1 LLAGGR
7 KAVRDG
13 PLEVDGHTVELSNT
27 GKVLFGDG
35 GVTKGDLVGYYR
47 DVAAVMVP
55 LIAGRPLTLQRFP
68 DGVDGGGFFQ
78 QDASDHFPDWV
89 RRVPVPRRGKGG
101 TVEHVACD
109 HPATLVYLANQATV
123 TFHAWTSR
131 AGDPDRPDLIV
142 FDLDPPATGGS
153 DHRAVR
159 LATRAVGSA
168 MDEIG
173 LVPFVQTS
181 GSKGFHVVAPIEPE
195 LDHDAVLAFTR
206 DLAAL
211 IAARDPE
218 RLTVEVRKAKRAGR
232 VFVDVGRNG
241 YAQTAVAPYSVRARP
256 GATVATPI
264 GWGELSRVE
273 PRSYTVA
280 NLHRRLARKAD
291 PWASLPERARPLQP
305 ARERLDRLA
314 SKAS

>member
-1 LLAGGR
+1 
-7 KAVRDG
+7 VRDG
-13 PLEVDGHTVELSNT
+13 PLEIDGRTIQVSKSD
-27 GKVLFGDG
+27 KVLFSDG
-35 GVTKGDLVGYYR
+35 GVTKGDLVAYYR
-47 DVAAVMVP
+47 DVAEVMVP

-68 DGVDGGGFFQ
+68 DGVDAGGFFQ

-101 TVEHVACD
+101 TVQHVVCD

-131 AGDPDRPDLIV
+131 AGDLDHPDLVV
-142 FDLDPPATGGS
+142 FDLDPPPTAAS

-159 LATRAVGSA
+159 AATRAVGSA
-168 MDEIG
+168 FDELG

-195 LDHDAVLAFTR
+195 LDQDAVLAFTR

-211 IAARDPE
+211 IAARDPK
-218 RLTVEVRKAKRAGR
+218 RLTVEIRKAKRGDR

-264 GWGELSRVE
+264 GWDELGRVE
-273 PRSYTVA
+273 PRSYTIA
-280 NLHRRLARKAD
+280 NLRRRLARKAD
-291 PWASLPERARPLQP
+291 PWASLAERARPVPP

>member
-1 LLAGGR
+1 
-7 KAVRDG
+7 VRDG
-13 PLEVDGHTVELSNT
+13 PLEIDGHTIQVSKSD
-27 GKVLFGDG
+27 KVLLSDG
-35 GVTKGDLVGYYR
+35 GVTKGDLVAYYR

-55 LIAGRPLTLQRFP
+55 LIADRPLTLQRFP
-68 DGVDGGGFFQ
+68 DGVDAGGFFQ

-101 TVEHVACD
+101 TVQHVVCD

-131 AGDPDRPDLIV
+131 AGDLDHPDLVV
-142 FDLDPPATGGS
+142 FDLDPPPTAASG
-153 DHRAVR
+153 HRAVR
-159 LATRAVGSA
+159 AATRAVGSA
-168 MDEIG
+168 FDELG

-195 LDHDAVLAFTR
+195 LDQDAVLAFTR

-211 IAARDPE
+211 IAARDPK
-218 RLTVEVRKAKRAGR
+218 RLTVEVRKAKRGDR

-264 GWGELSRVE
+264 GWDELGRVE
-273 PRSYTVA
+273 PRSYTIV
-280 NLHRRLARKAD
+280 NLLRRLARKAD
-291 PWASLPERARPLQP
+291 PWASLAERARPVPP

>member
-1 LLAGGR
+1 
-7 KAVRDG
+7 VRDG
-13 PLEVDGHTVELSNT
+13 PLEVDGRTVELSNT
-27 GKVLFGDG
+27 GKVLFRDG
-35 GVTKGDLVGYYR
+35 GITKGDLVGYYR
-47 DVAAVMVP
+47 DVAAAMVP

-68 DGVDGGGFFQ
+68 DGVDRGGFFQ

-101 TVEHVACD
+101 TVEHVVCD

-131 AGDPDRPDLIV
+131 AGDLDRPDLVV
-142 FDLDPPATGGS
+142 FDLDPPATAGS

-159 LATRAVGSA
+159 AATRAVGA
-168 MDEIG
+168 ALDEIG

-181 GSKGFHVVAPIEPE
+181 GSKGFHVVASIEPG
-195 LDHDAVLAFTR
+195 LDQDTVLGFTR
-206 DLAAL
+206 DLAAVV
-211 IAARDPE
+211 AGRDPK
-218 RLTVEVRKAKRAGR
+218 RLTVEVRKAKRGGR

-264 GWGELSRVE
+264 DWGELGRVE

-280 NLHRRLARKAD
+280 NVRRRLARKAD
-291 PWASLPERARPLQP
+291 PWASLADRAGPLP
-305 ARERLDRLA
+305 AARERLDRLA
-314 SKAS
+314 SKVS

>member
-1 LLAGGR
+1 
-7 KAVRDG
+7 VRDG
-13 PLEVDGHTVELSNT
+13 PLEIDGHTIQVSKSD
-27 GKVLFGDG
+27 KVLLSDG
-35 GVTKGDLVGYYR
+35 GVTKGDLVAYYR

-55 LIAGRPLTLQRFP
+55 LIADRPLTLQRFP
-68 DGVDGGGFFQ
+68 DGVDAGGFFQ

-101 TVEHVACD
+101 TVQHVVCD
-109 HPATLVYLANQATV
+109 HPAALVYLANQATV

-131 AGDPDRPDLIV
+131 AGDLDHPDLVV
-142 FDLDPPATGGS
+142 FDLDPPPTAASG
-153 DHRAVR
+153 HRAVR
-159 LATRAVGSA
+159 AATRAVGSA
-168 MDEIG
+168 FDELG

-195 LDHDAVLAFTR
+195 LDQDAVLAFTR

-211 IAARDPE
+211 IAARDPK
-218 RLTVEVRKAKRAGR
+218 RLTVEVRKAKRGDR

-264 GWGELSRVE
+264 GWDELGRVE
-273 PRSYTVA
+273 PRSYTIA

-291 PWASLPERARPLQP
+291 PWASLAERARPVPP

>member
-1 LLAGGR
+1 
-7 KAVRDG
+7 VRDG
-13 PLEVDGHTVELSNT
+13 PLEVDGRTIQVSKSD
-27 GKVLFGDG
+27 KVLLSDG
-35 GVTKGDLVGYYR
+35 GVTKGDLVAYYR

-55 LIAGRPLTLQRFP
+55 LIADRPLTLQRFP
-68 DGVDGGGFFQ
+68 DGVDAGGFFQ

-101 TVEHVACD
+101 TVQHVVCD
-109 HPATLVYLANQATV
+109 HPAALVYLANQATV

-131 AGDPDRPDLIV
+131 AGDLDHPDLVV
-142 FDLDPPATGGS
+142 FDLDPPPTAASG
-153 DHRAVR
+153 HRAVR
-159 LATRAVGSA
+159 AATRAVGSA
-168 MDEIG
+168 FDELG

-195 LDHDAVLAFTR
+195 LDQDAVLAFTR

-211 IAARDPE
+211 IAARDPK
-218 RLTVEVRKAKRAGR
+218 RLTVEVRKAKRGDR

-264 GWGELSRVE
+264 GWDELGRVE
-273 PRSYTVA
+273 PRSYTIA

-291 PWASLPERARPLQP
+291 PWASLAERARPVPP

>member
-1 LLAGGR
+1 
-7 KAVRDG
+7 VRDG
-13 PLEVDGHTVELSNT
+13 PLEVDGHTIQVSKSD
-27 GKVLFGDG
+27 KVLLSDG
-35 GVTKGDLVGYYR
+35 GVTKGDLVAYYR

-55 LIAGRPLTLQRFP
+55 LIADRPLTLQRFP
-68 DGVDGGGFFQ
+68 DGVDAGGFFQ

-101 TVEHVACD
+101 TVQHVVCD

-131 AGDPDRPDLIV
+131 AGDLDHPDLVV
-142 FDLDPPATGGS
+142 FDLDPPPTAASG
-153 DHRAVR
+153 HRAVR
-159 LATRAVGSA
+159 AATRAVGSA
-168 MDEIG
+168 FDELG

-195 LDHDAVLAFTR
+195 LDQDAVLAFTR

-211 IAARDPE
+211 IAARDPK
-218 RLTVEVRKAKRAGR
+218 RLTVEVRKAKRGDR

-264 GWGELSRVE
+264 GWDELGRVE
-273 PRSYTVA
+273 PRSYTIA

-291 PWASLPERARPLQP
+291 PWASLAERARPVPP

>member
-1 LLAGGR
+1 
-7 KAVRDG
+7 VRDE
-13 PLEVDGHTVELSNT
+13 PLEVDGRTIQVSKSD
-27 GKVLFGDG
+27 KVLLSDG
-35 GVTKGDLVGYYR
+35 GVTKGDLVAYYR

-55 LIAGRPLTLQRFP
+55 LIADRPLTLQRFP
-68 DGVDGGGFFQ
+68 DGVDAGGFFQ

-101 TVEHVACD
+101 TVQHVVCD
-109 HPATLVYLANQATV
+109 HPAALVYLANQATV

-131 AGDPDRPDLIV
+131 AGDLDHPDLVV
-142 FDLDPPATGGS
+142 FDLDPPPTAASG
-153 DHRAVR
+153 HRAVR
-159 LATRAVGSA
+159 AATRAVGSA
-168 MDEIG
+168 FDELG

-195 LDHDAVLAFTR
+195 LDQDAVLAFTR

-211 IAARDPE
+211 IAARDPK
-218 RLTVEVRKAKRAGR
+218 RLTVEVRKAKRGDR

-264 GWGELSRVE
+264 GWDELGRVE
-273 PRSYTVA
+273 PRSYTIA

-291 PWASLPERARPLQP
+291 PWASLAERARPVPP